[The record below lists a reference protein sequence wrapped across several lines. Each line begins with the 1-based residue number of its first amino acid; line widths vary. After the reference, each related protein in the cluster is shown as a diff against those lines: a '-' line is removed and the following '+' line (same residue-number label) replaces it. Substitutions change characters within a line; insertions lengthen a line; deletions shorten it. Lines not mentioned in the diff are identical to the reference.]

1 MLEEWICFLLGDLF
15 GLGRSGMKGA
25 KETDSCFKG
34 DLTYSLFLGEF
45 SFDCF
50 LLNSL
55 VGEKFFRVDKIDCPK
70 VSGLSAED
78 WFLYSS
84 KPKVGVLE
92 GL

>member
-1 MLEEWICFLLGDLF
+1 
-15 GLGRSGMKGA
+15 MKGA

-34 DLTYSLFLGEF
+34 DLTCSFFLGEF
-45 SFDCF
+45 SFDSF

-55 VGEKFFRVDKIDCPK
+55 VGVKFFRVDKIDCPK
-70 VSGLSAED
+70 VSGLSAEE

-84 KPKVGVLE
+84 TPKVGVLE